1 LPEHAHSL
9 AHQHQFETAEQQK
22 ETSTLGMWAF
32 LVQEV
37 MFFGGLFGAYTIY
50 RSLYPEAFAE
60 ASQHLNYV
68 LGAFNT
74 GVLICSSM
82 TMALAVRASQL
93 GRRGQLQL
101 FLLLTLLLGGV
112 FLGVKVVEYSD
123 KFHHHLVP
131 GYNFHFEGP
140 HAPQAQI
147 FFGLYFA
154 MTGMHAIHMIIGMAL
169 IVWLMLRTARGAFSA
184 EYYTPIELFG
194 LYWHFVDIVWIY
206 LFPLLYLIRVHP

>member
-1 LPEHAHSL
+1 LAH
-9 AHQHQFETAEQQK
+9 HQHQFETAEQQK

-50 RSLYPEAFAE
+50 RALYPEAFAE

-93 GRRGQLQL
+93 GKRSS
-101 FLLLTLLLGGV
+101 LLLFMASTLVLGGV

-140 HAPQAQI
+140 HANQAQI

-154 MTGMHAIHMIIGMAL
+154 MTGMHAIHMIIGMGL
-169 IVWLMLRTARGAFSA
+169 IIWLMVKAARGAYSP
-184 EYYTPIELFG
+184 EYHTPIELFG